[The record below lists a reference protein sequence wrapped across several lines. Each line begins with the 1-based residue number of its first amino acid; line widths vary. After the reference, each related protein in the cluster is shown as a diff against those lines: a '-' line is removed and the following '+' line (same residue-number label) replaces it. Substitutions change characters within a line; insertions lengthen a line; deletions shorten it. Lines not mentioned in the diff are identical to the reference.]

1 MDTNLLMEKLDQLT
15 TKFSKQ
21 TTTEVCAVEELAELI
36 QAVQHVIRGRSANL
50 AEEMAH
56 VTIMIESLRKKH
68 SISPLEIMRY
78 EQDMVD
84 RYLNDRKWDGS
95 HAPSTIS
102 DVTGKKKRYRIMY
115 THNGNEYEVTFDD
128 YGMARD
134 KCNAFRADPDYTNV
148 YFFEE

>member
-1 MDTNLLMEKLDQLT
+1 MDINDLMLKVDQLT
-15 TKFSKQ
+15 TKFSEQ
-21 TTTEVCAVEELAELI
+21 TLTEVCAVEELAELTQEI
-36 QAVQHVIRGRSANL
+36 QHALRGRPYNL

-56 VTIMIESLRKKH
+56 VTIMIEALRKKYR
-68 SISPLEIMRY
+68 IDTAEILKY

-84 RYLNDRKWDGS
+84 RYLNDREWDGS

-102 DVTGKKKRYRIMY
+102 DVTGKKKHYRILY

-134 KCNAFRADPDYTNV
+134 KCNAFRADPAYTNV